1 MAYEYDSR
9 RDIGGGVKGNNTT
22 SLAPA
27 PSVFQP
33 PLPPMRH
40 GNHNQHD
47 TSPPSHYKNPAMR
60 GEGHFKTPPMLYHQ
74 SRPEVSEGENRS
86 QDGRYMQAHSTRHM
100 HALPSDKQMFHKKS
114 PFLTS
119 GKGGSFDPY
128 QRQDD
133 TRHPAEASRVA
144 DRGGDTS
151 GSRSDNHAA
160 DEGHYPFSRDGPSPG
175 RGFARSEDLQ
185 QQSRTQQSFPP
196 VQHPG
201 GNMFQNSHLKKRK
214 GHDPPVIDGPRLI
227 SHQSSDDSI
236 NGLVQKRPR
245 NGNAMPAE
253 PGSLMK
259 SFTPLSPMHSRSFS
273 RDEGDITRFA
283 PRTRSNDNYR
293 IFQSWSSGNSNSGS
307 HSPSDVR
314 LCYDDWQAP
323 DPNARPPPARNGSW
337 EENPM
342 TNREDISNKER
353 TNRSGPHFNGPNK
366 HPPSF
371 HPKISRNGSGHQ
383 QGWPS
388 PPSHE
393 RHSNQRPAGFE
404 NQGPEKNMLPPTNSR
419 NHCQVLHPEDRCG
432 PYQNQLSHHVNPAA
446 QYGRVMDVNRPFWR
460 GQPVPHNMQY
470 GSQRRDDIEDR
481 SKMPPVR
488 GRPASPTT
496 RLSAPTPP
504 VTNGYGRFGNEFH
517 HPSMYDM
524 PMQRG
529 ARPPYE
535 PWGNRGRP
543 FGAAVYNHGS
553 GQSNENRES
562 ADGYNRPYSAR
573 CSHLQSVKIE
583 SGPNGSS
590 GMRTADGILLLSLPE
605 DRISLS
611 ETLCIVR
618 ENVEVFVA
626 TEADV
631 KAPAPGR
638 KRPVVEGQVGLRCI
652 HCRSALHQS
661 DKVKRAVCFP
671 SSIKRIYRTVIDMKL
686 DHFKACRFVPIELK
700 MKLEELKATNAR
712 STGTTMQYF
721 VQAAKRM
728 GMYDGTHGIRFGEKD
743 EDGNIIAVKKEEE
756 STTSASIEAS
766 GDSSTGKTRPSDSAQ
781 SLTKGSIKSDGS
793 QPAVQGGVSFT
804 LSLDLSTSG
813 DSSGSTRKSSEGDN
827 VKKDVQYHTGKA
839 NLSLPEDK
847 TALSPLRCFLREN
860 VYAFSATAEDI
871 AVRTPTTFSV
881 VLGQVGIGCIHCHSM
896 RAKERSN
903 RAVCFPF
910 SIGRIYQSVADIQR
924 FHLGE
929 CKMVPEPVRG
939 KFLELQSASSKG
951 SKGLATRQYW
961 VTSAKK
967 LGLVDSDS
975 GIRFSRDP
983 SIPLEKAFS
992 LDILAQVASDV
1003 TTAAKPLVL
1012 PEDKPHIAG
1021 FLYVVMKQLQPCRF
1035 TEADRNKRRLKD
1047 VGCIGVE
1054 CKHCAGQVDGR
1065 KFFWSSV
1072 SAVESNFVS
1081 VHTHMMECKM
1091 IEGEMKTK
1099 LAHLKTL
1106 RKEQTARL
1114 KSGSQKA
1121 FFSRVWKRLHAEG
1134 DKVPSVNGQPTLC
1147 QPVASEP
1154 DKAKQTLSTTNSV
1167 PLTPST
1173 VLREKGASIVT
1184 PNDNNSIEMMDDKPS
1199 TTDMP
1204 PLATYSSSDVSSPN
1218 SSLSSSPHTFPYNAI
1233 KIESSPEY
1241 SDTKI
1246 MHIPKSEILTHVNV
1260 METMDSRP
1268 FLPPSSI
1275 ESPTPSTTDD
1285 MMMGGS
1291 PFSSPSSIASSPSP
1305 IIKDVTLDPSIF
1317 SSSASI
1323 ESPTPASTIDI
1334 NMENEVS
1341 ALHAIIKEG
1350 HV

>member
-1 MAYEYDSR
+1 MSFEYNSR
-9 RDIGGGVKGNNTT
+9 RDSLEVGLPMKGNNNT
-22 SLAPA
+22 SLPPA

-33 PLPPMRH
+33 PHPPLRH

-47 TSPPSHYKNPAMR
+47 TSPPSHYNNPGMR
-60 GEGHFKTPPMLYHQ
+60 TDGHFKTSPLRYHQ
-74 SRPEVSEGENRS
+74 NHPDETDVDNRS
-86 QDGRYMQAHSTRHM
+86 QDGRYMQPHSPRHM
-100 HALPSDKQMFHKKS
+100 HALPADKQHFHKKT

-133 TRHPAEASRVA
+133 TRHPAEALRVNE
-144 DRGGDTS
+144 RGGDTR
-151 GSRSDNHAA
+151 GKRGDKHVV
-160 DEGHYPFSRDGPSPG
+160 DEGHYPYSRDGPSPG
-175 RGFARSEDLQ
+175 RGYARSDDFQ
-185 QQSRTQQSFPP
+185 QQSGIEQSFPSS
-196 VQHPG
+196 QHPG
-201 GNMFQNSHLKKRK
+201 GNMYQNPHTKKRK
-214 GHDPPVIDGPRLI
+214 SHDPPVMDGPRLI
-227 SHQSSDDSI
+227 SHQSSDDDI
-236 NGLVQKRPR
+236 NGLVQKRAR
-245 NGNAMPAE
+245 NGNAMPAD
-253 PGSLMK
+253 PSTLMK

-273 RDEGDITRFA
+273 RDDAIDITRFA
-283 PRTRSNDNYR
+283 PRTADNYR

-314 LCYDDWQAP
+314 LCYDDWQQP
-323 DPNARPPPARNGSW
+323 DPNGRAPGNSRSW
-337 EENPM
+337 EEKVM
-342 TNREDISNKER
+342 ASREEISNKER
-353 TNRSGPHFNGPNK
+353 DNGLNGHYHGSNK
-366 HPPSF
+366 HPSSF
-371 HPKISRNGSGHQ
+371 NPKPSRNGGGHQ
-383 QGWPS
+383 QRWPS

-393 RHSNQRPAGFE
+393 KHLNQRPTRYE

-446 QYGRVMDVNRPFWR
+446 QYGRVMDVGRSFWR
-460 GQPVPHNMQY
+460 GQPVPHMQY
-470 GSQRRDDIEDR
+470 NSQRRDDIEDR
-481 SKMPPVR
+481 SKMTHIR
-488 GRPASPTT
+488 GRPASPTS

-517 HPSMYDM
+517 HPNMYDM
-524 PMQRG
+524 PMSRG
-529 ARPPYE
+529 SRPPYE
-535 PWGNRGRP
+535 PWVNRARP
-543 FGAAVYNHGS
+543 FGAAPYHHGT
-553 GQSNENRES
+553 GQSNESRES
-562 ADGYNRPYSAR
+562 ADGYNRPYSSR

-590 GMRTADGILLLSLPE
+590 GMRTVDGILLLSLPE

-618 ENVEVFVA
+618 ENVEVFIA

-728 GMYDGTHGIRFGEKD
+728 GMYDGTHGIRFSEKD
-743 EDGNIIAVKKEEE
+743 SEGNIIGGKKEETSISVKVE
-756 STTSASIEAS
+756 SGGDISPGGKSRCDKSSNSA
-766 GDSSTGKTRPSDSAQ
+766 SDSATSKLDGAQ
-781 SLTKGSIKSDGS
+781 SS
-793 QPAVQGGVSFT
+793 VQGGVSFT
-804 LSLDLSTSG
+804 LSLNLSTSG
-813 DSSGSTRKSSEGDN
+813 DSTDGSRKNSSSGKT
-827 VKKDVQYHTGKA
+827 KKEAKYHTGKV

-847 TALSPLRCFLREN
+847 TALSPLRCFLRKN

-967 LGLVDSDS
+967 LGLVDSDN

-1081 VHTHMMECKM
+1081 VHTHMMECK
-1091 IEGEMKTK
+1091 IISDDMKTK

-1134 DKVPSVNGQPTLC
+1134 DKVPSVNGQSSVC
-1147 QPVASEP
+1147 QVITSQP
-1154 DKAKQTLSTTNSV
+1154 DKAKQSKPTMNVMVPVTPTMESTG
-1167 PLTPST
+1167 
-1173 VLREKGASIVT
+1173 KDASIHTPKDDNSLGMADNKPVT
-1184 PNDNNSIEMMDDKPS
+1184 E
-1199 TTDMP
+1199 DMP
-1204 PLATYSSSDVSSPN
+1204 PLATYPSLESSSPDSSVTSSPN
-1218 SSLSSSPHTFPYNAI
+1218 SFSYNAI
-1233 KIESSPEY
+1233 KVEPSHDY
-1241 SDTKI
+1241 SG
-1246 MHIPKSEILTHVNV
+1246 PKTPDRPKT
-1260 METMDSRP
+1260 ETGS
-1268 FLPPSSI
+1268 FITPSM
-1275 ESPTPSTTDD
+1275 ESPTPSTTED
-1285 MMMGGS
+1285 MMMNRT
-1291 PFSSPSSIASSPSP
+1291 FSSPSSIESVMPQTS
-1305 IIKDVTLDPSIF
+1305 KDVTLDPSIF
-1317 SSSASI
+1317 SASASI
-1323 ESPTPASTIDI
+1323 ESPRPASNVDV
-1334 NMENEVS
+1334 NMGNEVS
-1341 ALHAIIKEG
+1341 DLLTIKEA